1 MIPYSRQYVPKKDFK
16 LVRKVLNS
24 NFLTQGPVV
33 KKFEKKISNFTNS
46 KYALALNSATSALH
60 VSCLA
65 LGLKKGDYLWTS
77 SISFVASANCGV
89 YCGAK
94 VDLIDIDKDTFNL
107 SIIDLKKKLIVAKL
121 EKKLPKI
128 LVVVHL
134 GGNPCDLKEI
144 KKLSKKYKFKV
155 IEDASHAFG
164 SKYKKSKIGSCKYSD
179 MTVFSLHPVKIITS
193 GEGGVITTNSKEL
206 ARKSILFREH
216 GIVRDSKYFI
226 DKKKKLETY
235 YEQQSLGFNYRM
247 NELSASVGLGQINW
261 TKKFISKR
269 NKIHKFYRDNFS
281 SLPIKFQKINED
293 CLSSFH
299 LSVILV
305 SKKIRNA
312 LFSELRKKKYLVN
325 IHYIPIFEQP
335 FYKKNFHKKD
345 FINSMNYYES
355 AISIP
360 NYYQLGLF
368 HQKKIVNIIKKFVK

>member
-1 MIPYSRQYVPKKDFK
+1 M
-16 LVRKVLNS
+16 
-24 NFLTQGPVV
+24 
-33 KKFEKKISNFTNS
+33 
-46 KYALALNSATSALH
+46 
-60 VSCLA
+60 
-65 LGLKKGDYLWTS
+65 
-77 SISFVASANCGV
+77 
-89 YCGAK
+89 
-94 VDLIDIDKDTFNL
+94 
-107 SIIDLKKKLIVAKL
+107 
-121 EKKLPKI
+121 
-128 LVVVHL
+128 VVVHL